1 MIRYA
6 SLLAVLSVAGCA
18 SGTQDTLAVVSAGA
32 TRAAQSPPD
41 LAAVA
46 QALDARKGERLSGD
60 LTILGAAAQGRRL
73 DMRFRHDRD
82 AAEFSPSQR
91 EGYAL
96 VATRAMVDEAEANDF
111 ETHVRRELEE
121 QMVIGE
127 TADAKEGVAAFVEK
141 RKPEFTGR

>member
-18 SGTQDTLAVVSAGA
+18 SGTQETLAVDSAGA

-73 DMRFRHDRD
+73 DMSFRHDRD

-96 VATRAMVDEAEANDF
+96 VATRAI
-111 ETHVRRELEE
+111 RE
-121 QMVIGE
+121 QMCAQPATARFVE
-127 TADAKEGVAAFVEK
+127 TYDGVAADIVTADGAPLAAIEVT
-141 RKPEFTGR
+141 EC